1 MTWVDGVFAAVVL
14 VSALV
19 AFFRGLVR
27 EVLSLGAWVGAAAAG
42 FFARPYLLPHTTQ
55 FIDPPWVADAAG
67 AGGVFIVAIIILKV
81 LTNMIADRVQDS
93 AIGGVDRVLG
103 LLFGAA
109 RGAVLLVVAYIL
121 AGMFAPE
128 TAAWPEP
135 VKQARSLPFIA
146 EGARIAVEKVPE
158 HYRPRL
164 VPPPVPPGPTVD
176 DLLRPPAR
184 TN

>member
-1 MTWVDGVFAAVVL
+1 MARACFRPALSVVTSL
-14 VSALV
+14 V
-19 AFFRGLVR
+19 
-27 EVLSLGAWVGAAAAG
+27 EVV
-42 FFARPYLLPHTTQ
+42 
-55 FIDPPWVADAAG
+55 
-67 AGGVFIVAIIILKV
+67 
-81 LTNMIADRVQDS
+81 
-93 AIGGVDRVLG
+93 
-103 LLFGAA
+103 
-109 RGAVLLVVAYIL
+109 AVLLVVAYIL